1 MATDAVISIIDLL
14 IKNHLQRLKNDVK
27 ILSSFSYMDT
37 VSTKS
42 LIFGAIFCFLTMT
55 LIPLA
60 VSGHFSI
67 FIYQFI
73 VEKEEKTRYMME
85 IHGMRLK
92 FYMLVNYVLFFI
104 GSFLSCAC
112 LWLIGHY
119 VLKLPVFLLTSKLL
133 IAIVFALWAH
143 SQICLAIFFQNFP
156 LSIKITSSW
165 LKSLRFHLLDFHNR
179 RIDLRQLNFHRS
191 CSTPLVLSS
200 DSANDLHQGYRET
213 VDFSAR

>member
-1 MATDAVISIIDLL
+1 MATDAVIGIIDMFV
-14 IKNHLQRLKNDVK
+14 KNHLQRINSDVK

-37 VSTKS
+37 ISTKS

-92 FYMLVNYVLFFI
+92 FYLWVNYVIFFV
-104 GSFLSCAC
+104 GSFVSCAI
-112 LWLIGHY
+112 LWLIGHF
-119 VLKLPVFLLTSKLL
+119 VLKLPVFLLTSKVL
-133 IAIVFALWAH
+133 IALVFALWAH

-156 LSIKITSSW
+156 LSIKITSSE
-165 LKSLRFHLLDFHNR
+165 LKSLRVHFLGFFDR
-179 RIDLRQLNFHRS
+179 WVDLCQLHI
-191 CSTPLVLSS
+191 
-200 DSANDLHQGYRET
+200 H
-213 VDFSAR
+213 

>member
-1 MATDAVISIIDLL
+1 
-14 IKNHLQRLKNDVK
+14 
-27 ILSSFSYMDT
+27 MDT

-73 VEKEEKTRYMME
+73 VEKEEKTLYMME

-92 FYMLVNYVLFFI
+92 FYMLVNYSLFFA

-112 LWLIGHY
+112 LWLIGHFI
-119 VLKLPVFLLTSKLL
+119 LKLPVFLLTSKLL

-143 SQICLAIFFQNFP
+143 SQICLATFFQNFP
-156 LSIKITSSW
+156 LS
-165 LKSLRFHLLDFHNR
+165 LKPDSDRAY
-179 RIDLRQLNFHRS
+179 ISIARS
-191 CSTPLVLSS
+191 FFAT
-200 DSANDLHQGYRET
+200 
-213 VDFSAR
+213 